1 MAVSRAS
8 RRRLAELT
16 VDEFLASGF
25 ESESES
31 ESELEN
37 VLEVAAREKKK
48 RRVFS
53 SREQRDTPPS
63 PSPHKGCA
71 SEHKDQLSR
80 LKDRD
85 PEFYKFLQENDQSLL
100 DFSDSDSSEEEE
112 EQFHSLPDMLEEA
125 SETEEDG
132 GEDSDTVPRGLQRK
146 KNEPVPVTLAMM
158 ERWKQGAMHHLTP
171 KLFHEVVQAFRA
183 AVTTTQGDQEAAET
197 CRFQVIDST
206 VFNAV
211 ITFCIRD
218 LFGCLQKLLF
228 GKAPKDTNRMLL
240 PSSSPL
246 WGKLRVDV
254 KTYLSAV
261 VQLVACLTEATV
273 SAAVLQHV
281 SSLVPYYLTFP
292 KQCRMLLKRMV
303 ILWSTG
309 EESLR
314 VLAFLVLIRV
324 CRHKKESFL
333 GPILKQMYIMYVR
346 NCKFTSPSTLPLINF
361 MQRTLTELLALD
373 PSVSYQHAFLYIRQL
388 AIHLRN
394 AMTTGKKETYQS
406 VYNWQYVHCLY
417 LWCRVLSTLGSIEV
431 LQPLLYPLS
440 QIIIGCIKLLPTA
453 RFYPLR
459 MHCVRALTLLSQTV
473 GIFIPV
479 LPFILEIFQ
488 QVDFNRRPGR
498 MSSRPINF
506 SVILKL
512 SSTNLQ
518 EKAYRDGLLEQLYDL
533 ILEYLHTQA
542 HCIAF
547 PELVLPTVLQLK
559 SFLREC
565 KVANYC
571 RQVRQLL
578 EKVQENAEH
587 IRNLRQ
593 RVTFSVSDQLAV
605 DAWEKQT
612 REEGTPLTRYY
623 SHWRKL
629 RDREIQL
636 EISGKERLEDLNFPE
651 IKRRKLEDR
660 KDEDRKELKDL
671 FELDSSE
678 GEDSTD
684 FSQRGIPGLLEAHQ
698 EVKED
703 KQDED
708 DEEEGASNS
717 EDGDPDIGVDPS
729 ELWQLA
735 QGPQDELED
744 LQLSEED

>member
-1 MAVSRAS
+1 
-8 RRRLAELT
+8 
-16 VDEFLASGF
+16 
-25 ESESES
+25 
-31 ESELEN
+31 
-37 VLEVAAREKKK
+37 
-48 RRVFS
+48 
-53 SREQRDTPPS
+53 
-63 PSPHKGCA
+63 
-71 SEHKDQLSR
+71 
-80 LKDRD
+80 
-85 PEFYKFLQENDQSLL
+85 
-100 DFSDSDSSEEEE
+100 
-112 EQFHSLPDMLEEA
+112 
-125 SETEEDG
+125 
-132 GEDSDTVPRGLQRK
+132 
-146 KNEPVPVTLAMM
+146 
-158 ERWKQGAMHHLTP
+158 
-171 KLFHEVVQAFRA
+171 
-183 AVTTTQGDQEAAET
+183 
-197 CRFQVIDST
+197 
-206 VFNAV
+206 
-211 ITFCIRD
+211 
-218 LFGCLQKLLF
+218 
-228 GKAPKDTNRMLL
+228 
-240 PSSSPL
+240 
-246 WGKLRVDV
+246 
-254 KTYLSAV
+254 
-261 VQLVACLTEATV
+261 
-273 SAAVLQHV
+273 
-281 SSLVPYYLTFP
+281 
-292 KQCRMLLKRMV
+292 
-303 ILWSTG
+303 
-309 EESLR
+309 
-314 VLAFLVLIRV
+314 
-324 CRHKKESFL
+324 
-333 GPILKQMYIMYVR
+333 
-346 NCKFTSPSTLPLINF
+346 
-361 MQRTLTELLALD
+361 
-373 PSVSYQHAFLYIRQL
+373 
-388 AIHLRN
+388 
-394 AMTTGKKETYQS
+394 
-406 VYNWQYVHCLY
+406 
-417 LWCRVLSTLGSIEV
+417 
-431 LQPLLYPLS
+431 
-440 QIIIGCIKLLPTA
+440 
-453 RFYPLR
+453 
-459 MHCVRALTLLSQTV
+459 
-473 GIFIPV
+473 
-479 LPFILEIFQ
+479 
-488 QVDFNRRPGR
+488 